1 MLESSYNPSL
11 VLWSLAVAMLASYT
25 ALDMAS
31 RVASSRGV
39 AARWWLVG
47 GACAMGLGV
56 WSMHFVGMLAFNL
69 PIPLGYD
76 PFVTT
81 LSLLMAIASSG
92 YALWLVCRETLPWYR
107 LLAGG
112 FIMATGIASMH
123 YTGMGAMLM
132 QPGIDYLPSWVALS
146 LLIAF
151 GASVAALWLAFRLRK
166 NLDYVKVLR
175 VGASVVMGGAI
186 AGMHYTGMAAAQF
199 PLGSICG
206 AASTGVNVYW
216 LALLTIS
223 VTLAALLATLVVS
236 ILDNRMQLKSTS
248 LSKSLLKATD
258 RLEHLSVHD
267 GLTQLPNRVFF
278 EDQLDQAVQSVKKNG
293 GYLAVFMIDVD
304 GFQVIND
311 AYGRHVG
318 DQLLVSIAKRLQNG
332 IRVQDT
338 LARLAGDEFI
348 LQAFISKPDDAN
360 LMADK
365 YLRLVQAPFHIVG
378 RDLHISVSIGV
389 ALCPE
394 DGTLR
399 ETLLANADAARRHAK
414 TSGRN
419 TYRFFESSMNDN
431 VYEQL
436 RLLHD
441 FRIAMESDQ
450 LSLVYQPIYDAQD
463 GTLASAE
470 ALLRWTHPEHGP
482 VAPDSFI
489 PMAERTGLIVPIGEW
504 VLDQAC
510 SQLRRWQDAGWA
522 QARVA
527 VNLSAMQFSHSGL
540 VEMLE
545 VILHRYR
552 IRPESLTL
560 EITETTA
567 MQNAEISIVILQ
579 NLRRLGVRIA
589 IDDFGT
595 GYSSLL
601 YLKRLP
607 VSELKIDRGFV
618 HDLTFRKE
626 DVAIVEAVV
635 TLANKLG
642 LRVVAEGVETP
653 EQRDL
658 LMELGCDYLQGY
670 LLGRPVHPETLL
682 GLVTADKRVVHAVQL

>member
-76 PFVTT
+76 PFVTA

-166 NLDYVKVLR
+166 NLDYVKALR

-248 LSKSLLKATD
+248 LSKSLRKATD

-293 GYLAVFMIDVD
+293 GYFAVFMIDVD

-545 VILHRYR
+545 VILDRYR
-552 IRPESLTL
+552 IKPESLTL

-653 EQRDL
+653 EQHDL
-658 LMELGCDYLQGY
+658 LMDLGCDYLQGY

-682 GLVTADKRVVHAVQL
+682 GLVTADKRVVHAVQP

>member
-1 MLESSYNPSL
+1 
-11 VLWSLAVAMLASYT
+11 
-25 ALDMAS
+25 
-31 RVASSRGV
+31 
-39 AARWWLVG
+39 
-47 GACAMGLGV
+47 
-56 WSMHFVGMLAFNL
+56 
-69 PIPLGYD
+69 
-76 PFVTT
+76 
-81 LSLLMAIASSG
+81 
-92 YALWLVCRETLPWYR
+92 
-107 LLAGG
+107 
-112 FIMATGIASMH
+112 
-123 YTGMGAMLM
+123 
-132 QPGIDYLPSWVALS
+132 
-146 LLIAF
+146 
-151 GASVAALWLAFRLRK
+151 
-166 NLDYVKVLR
+166 
-175 VGASVVMGGAI
+175 
-186 AGMHYTGMAAAQF
+186 
-199 PLGSICG
+199 
-206 AASTGVNVYW
+206 
-216 LALLTIS
+216 
-223 VTLAALLATLVVS
+223 
-236 ILDNRMQLKSTS
+236 
-248 LSKSLLKATD
+248 
-258 RLEHLSVHD
+258 
-267 GLTQLPNRVFF
+267 
-278 EDQLDQAVQSVKKNG
+278 
-293 GYLAVFMIDVD
+293 
-304 GFQVIND
+304 
-311 AYGRHVG
+311 
-318 DQLLVSIAKRLQNG
+318 
-332 IRVQDT
+332 
-338 LARLAGDEFI
+338 EFI

-489 PMAERTGLIVPIGEW
+489 LMAERTGLIVPIGEW

-510 SQLRRWQDAGWA
+510 SQLRRWQDAGWT

-545 VILHRYR
+545 VILDRYR

-653 EQRDL
+653 EQHDL
-658 LMELGCDYLQGY
+658 LMDLGCDYLQGY

-682 GLVTADKRVVHAVQL
+682 GLVTADKRVVHAVQP

>member
-76 PFVTT
+76 PFVTA

-166 NLDYVKVLR
+166 NLDYVKALR

-248 LSKSLLKATD
+248 LSKSLRKATD

-293 GYLAVFMIDVD
+293 GYFAVFMIDVD

-441 FRIAMESDQ
+441 FRIAMENDQ

-510 SQLRRWQDAGWA
+510 SQLRRWQDAGWT

-545 VILHRYR
+545 VILDRYR

-653 EQRDL
+653 EQHDL
-658 LMELGCDYLQGY
+658 LMDLGCDYLQGY

-682 GLVTADKRVVHAVQL
+682 GLVTADKRVVHAVQP

>member
-76 PFVTT
+76 PFVTA

-166 NLDYVKVLR
+166 NLDYVKALR

-248 LSKSLLKATD
+248 LSKSLRKATD

-278 EDQLDQAVQSVKKNG
+278 EDQLDQG
-293 GYLAVFMIDVD
+293 
-304 GFQVIND
+304 VI
-311 AYGRHVG
+311 
-318 DQLLVSIAKRLQNG
+318 S
-332 IRVQDT
+332 
-338 LARLAGDEFI
+338 
-348 LQAFISKPDDAN
+348 P
-360 LMADK
+360 
-365 YLRLVQAPFHIVG
+365 
-378 RDLHISVSIGV
+378 
-389 ALCPE
+389 
-394 DGTLR
+394 
-399 ETLLANADAARRHAK
+399 
-414 TSGRN
+414 
-419 TYRFFESSMNDN
+419 
-431 VYEQL
+431 
-436 RLLHD
+436 
-441 FRIAMESDQ
+441 
-450 LSLVYQPIYDAQD
+450 
-463 GTLASAE
+463 
-470 ALLRWTHPEHGP
+470 
-482 VAPDSFI
+482 
-489 PMAERTGLIVPIGEW
+489 
-504 VLDQAC
+504 
-510 SQLRRWQDAGWA
+510 
-522 QARVA
+522 
-527 VNLSAMQFSHSGL
+527 
-540 VEMLE
+540 
-545 VILHRYR
+545 
-552 IRPESLTL
+552 
-560 EITETTA
+560 
-567 MQNAEISIVILQ
+567 
-579 NLRRLGVRIA
+579 
-589 IDDFGT
+589 
-595 GYSSLL
+595 YS
-601 YLKRLP
+601 
-607 VSELKIDRGFV
+607 
-618 HDLTFRKE
+618 
-626 DVAIVEAVV
+626 
-635 TLANKLG
+635 
-642 LRVVAEGVETP
+642 
-653 EQRDL
+653 
-658 LMELGCDYLQGY
+658 
-670 LLGRPVHPETLL
+670 
-682 GLVTADKRVVHAVQL
+682 

>member
-1 MLESSYNPSL
+1 
-11 VLWSLAVAMLASYT
+11 
-25 ALDMAS
+25 
-31 RVASSRGV
+31 
-39 AARWWLVG
+39 
-47 GACAMGLGV
+47 
-56 WSMHFVGMLAFNL
+56 
-69 PIPLGYD
+69 
-76 PFVTT
+76 
-81 LSLLMAIASSG
+81 
-92 YALWLVCRETLPWYR
+92 
-107 LLAGG
+107 
-112 FIMATGIASMH
+112 
-123 YTGMGAMLM
+123 
-132 QPGIDYLPSWVALS
+132 
-146 LLIAF
+146 
-151 GASVAALWLAFRLRK
+151 
-166 NLDYVKVLR
+166 
-175 VGASVVMGGAI
+175 
-186 AGMHYTGMAAAQF
+186 
-199 PLGSICG
+199 
-206 AASTGVNVYW
+206 
-216 LALLTIS
+216 
-223 VTLAALLATLVVS
+223 
-236 ILDNRMQLKSTS
+236 
-248 LSKSLLKATD
+248 
-258 RLEHLSVHD
+258 
-267 GLTQLPNRVFF
+267 
-278 EDQLDQAVQSVKKNG
+278 
-293 GYLAVFMIDVD
+293 MIDVD

-545 VILHRYR
+545 VILDRYR
-552 IRPESLTL
+552 IKPESLTL

-653 EQRDL
+653 EQHDL
-658 LMELGCDYLQGY
+658 LMDLGCDYLQGY

-682 GLVTADKRVVHAVQL
+682 GLVTADKRVVHAVQP

>member
-11 VLWSLAVAMLASYT
+11 VLWSLAVAVLASYT
-25 ALDMAS
+25 ALDLAS

-39 AARWWLVG
+39 AARWWLAG
-47 GACAMGLGV
+47 GACAMGLGI

-76 PFVTT
+76 PFITAI
-81 LSLLMAIASSG
+81 SLLMAIASSG
-92 YALWLVCRETLPWYR
+92 YALWLVCRATLPWYR

-151 GASVAALWLAFRLRK
+151 GASVAALWLAFRLRQ
-166 NLDYVKVLR
+166 NLNYVTALR
-175 VGASVVMGGAI
+175 VGASLVMGAAI

-199 PLGSICG
+199 PVGSICG
-206 AASTGVNVYW
+206 AASTGVDVYW

-236 ILDNRMQLKSTS
+236 VLDNRMQLTSTTLSTS
-248 LSKSLLKATD
+248 LRKATD
-258 RLEHLSVHD
+258 QLEHLSLHD
-267 GLTQLPNRVFF
+267 GLTQLPNRIFF
-278 EDQLDQAVQSVKKNG
+278 EERLDQAIRSVKKNG

-318 DQLLVSIAKRLQNG
+318 DRLLVAMAQRLQNG
-332 IRVQDT
+332 IRAQDT
-338 LARLAGDEFI
+338 LARLAGDEFV
-348 LQAFISKPDDAN
+348 LQAFISKPDDAS

-365 YLRLVQAPFHIVG
+365 FIQLVQKPFQIVG

-389 ALCPE
+389 TMCPE
-394 DGTLR
+394 DGDLR

-414 TSGRN
+414 SSGRN

-436 RLLHD
+436 RLLQD
-441 FRIAMESDQ
+441 FRIALENNQ
-450 LSLVYQPIYDAQD
+450 LSLVYQPIYDSR
-463 GTLASAE
+463 GRGLASAE
-470 ALLRWTHPEHGP
+470 ALLRWTHPDHGR

-510 SQLRRWQDAGWA
+510 SQLRCWQDAGWKD
-522 QARVA
+522 ARVA

-540 VEMLE
+540 VEMLQT
-545 VILHRYR
+545 ILDRYR
-552 IRPESLTL
+552 IKPESLTL

-567 MQNAEISIVILQ
+567 MQNAETSIVILHK
-579 NLRRLGVRIA
+579 LRRLGVRIA

-618 HDLTFRKE
+618 HDLTLQKE

-642 LRVVAEGVETP
+642 LSVVAEGVETP
-653 EQRDL
+653 EQLDL
-658 LMELGCDYLQGY
+658 LVDLGCDYLQGY
-670 LLGRPVHPETLL
+670 LLGRPVHAQTLL
-682 GLVTADKRVVHAVQL
+682 GLVTEGTRAARVAQL

>member
-1 MLESSYNPSL
+1 
-11 VLWSLAVAMLASYT
+11 
-25 ALDMAS
+25 
-31 RVASSRGV
+31 
-39 AARWWLVG
+39 
-47 GACAMGLGV
+47 
-56 WSMHFVGMLAFNL
+56 
-69 PIPLGYD
+69 
-76 PFVTT
+76 
-81 LSLLMAIASSG
+81 
-92 YALWLVCRETLPWYR
+92 
-107 LLAGG
+107 
-112 FIMATGIASMH
+112 
-123 YTGMGAMLM
+123 
-132 QPGIDYLPSWVALS
+132 
-146 LLIAF
+146 
-151 GASVAALWLAFRLRK
+151 
-166 NLDYVKVLR
+166 
-175 VGASVVMGGAI
+175 
-186 AGMHYTGMAAAQF
+186 
-199 PLGSICG
+199 
-206 AASTGVNVYW
+206 
-216 LALLTIS
+216 
-223 VTLAALLATLVVS
+223 
-236 ILDNRMQLKSTS
+236 
-248 LSKSLLKATD
+248 
-258 RLEHLSVHD
+258 
-267 GLTQLPNRVFF
+267 
-278 EDQLDQAVQSVKKNG
+278 
-293 GYLAVFMIDVD
+293 
-304 GFQVIND
+304 
-311 AYGRHVG
+311 
-318 DQLLVSIAKRLQNG
+318 
-332 IRVQDT
+332 
-338 LARLAGDEFI
+338 
-348 LQAFISKPDDAN
+348 
-360 LMADK
+360 MADK

-545 VILHRYR
+545 VILDRYR
-552 IRPESLTL
+552 IKPESLTL

-653 EQRDL
+653 EQHDL
-658 LMELGCDYLQGY
+658 LMDLGCDYLQGY

-682 GLVTADKRVVHAVQL
+682 GLVTADKRVVHAVQP

>member
-76 PFVTT
+76 PFVTA

-166 NLDYVKVLR
+166 NLDYVKALR

-248 LSKSLLKATD
+248 LSKSLRKATD

-293 GYLAVFMIDVD
+293 GYFAVFMIDVD

-510 SQLRRWQDAGWA
+510 SQLRRWQDAGWT

-545 VILHRYR
+545 VILDRYR

-653 EQRDL
+653 EQHDL
-658 LMELGCDYLQGY
+658 LMDLGCDYLQGY

-682 GLVTADKRVVHAVQL
+682 GLVTADKRVVHAVQP

>member
-595 GYSSLL
+595 GYSS
-601 YLKRLP
+601 
-607 VSELKIDRGFV
+607 
-618 HDLTFRKE
+618 
-626 DVAIVEAVV
+626 
-635 TLANKLG
+635 
-642 LRVVAEGVETP
+642 
-653 EQRDL
+653 
-658 LMELGCDYLQGY
+658 
-670 LLGRPVHPETLL
+670 
-682 GLVTADKRVVHAVQL
+682 